1 MSLVVH
7 RSHTKKKQKFIL
19 ITVWPSIFQILSL
32 QISTYNQK
40 HQCDSLHSFAF
51 LVMRSLNSGMYFTI
65 PILDSHVCS
74 IAMCGQW
81 LPCQT
86 MQVCAWLLIMAAQ
99 GKPYLWHL
107 RKAIHRL
114 PLDYPY
120 LMNVGW
126 GWGPVCLERPSMC
139 NKPREPEF

>member
-1 MSLVVH
+1 MSLVVY

-40 HQCDSLHSFAF
+40 HQYDSLHSFAF

-74 IAMCGQW
+74 IAMCGQ
-81 LPCQT
+81 
-86 MQVCAWLLIMAAQ
+86 
-99 GKPYLWHL
+99 
-107 RKAIHRL
+107 
-114 PLDYPY
+114 
-120 LMNVGW
+120 
-126 GWGPVCLERPSMC
+126 
-139 NKPREPEF
+139 